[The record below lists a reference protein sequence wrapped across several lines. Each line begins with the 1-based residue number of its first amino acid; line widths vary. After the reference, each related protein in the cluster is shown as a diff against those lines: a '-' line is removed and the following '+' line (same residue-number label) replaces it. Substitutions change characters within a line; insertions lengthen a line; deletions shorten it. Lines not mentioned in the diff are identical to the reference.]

1 VSASVKAIGDSLL
14 SEEQARAKMRRRYR
28 RSPTG
33 MSKGE
38 LLLHP
43 MWLAWAEVIA
53 DRPPF
58 RPVIRPTVIFVDAV
72 SGYRG
77 QLTTV
82 PHTQELDRDVGTV
95 RQARVRDERRARE
108 LVQDVQTQQINRS
121 YVLRKPRHAIR
132 RLEMLYLPLWR
143 FDPGGGGEVAVIN
156 AVTGDDEAYLASRW
170 DHRGEGDGEER
181 LPQK

>member
-1 VSASVKAIGDSLL
+1 MSPSVTAIGNSLL
-14 SEEQARAKMRRRYR
+14 SEEQTRAKMRRRYR
-28 RSPTG
+28 RSSTG
-33 MSKGE
+33 TSKGE

-43 MWLAWAEVIA
+43 MWLAWTEVIA
-53 DRPPF
+53 ARPPF
-58 RPVIRPTVIFVDAV
+58 RPVVRPAVIFVDAV

-77 QLTTV
+77 QLSAV

-95 RQARVRDERRARE
+95 QQARVRDEKQARE
-108 LVQDVQTQQINRS
+108 LVRDVQTQQIDRS
-121 YVLRKPRHAIR
+121 YVLRKPRHEIR

-170 DHRGEGDGEER
+170 DHLVESDATER

>member
-1 VSASVKAIGDSLL
+1 MSSPIPAIGESLL
-14 SEEQARAKMRRRYR
+14 TEEQARARMRRRYR
-28 RSPTG
+28 RTSTG

-43 MWLAWAEVIA
+43 MWLAWARIIA

-58 RPVIRPTVIFVDAV
+58 RPVVRPTVIFVDAV

-82 PHTQELDRDVGTV
+82 PHTQELDPDVGTV
-95 RQARVRDERRARE
+95 QQARVRDEGRARE
-108 LVQDVQTQQINRS
+108 LVRDVQTQQINRS
-121 YVLRKPRHAIR
+121 YVLRKPRHEVS
-132 RLEMLYLPLWR
+132 RLKLLYLPLWR
-143 FDPGGGGEVAVIN
+143 FDPGDGGDVAVIN

-170 DHRGEGDGEER
+170 DD
-181 LPQK
+181 PKAAT